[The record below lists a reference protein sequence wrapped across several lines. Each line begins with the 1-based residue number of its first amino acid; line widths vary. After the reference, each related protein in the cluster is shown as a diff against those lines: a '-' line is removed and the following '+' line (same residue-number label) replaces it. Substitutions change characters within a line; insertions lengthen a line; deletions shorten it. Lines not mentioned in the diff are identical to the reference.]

1 MQRMPP
7 THQEG
12 GFDPFHEYLCL
23 IRPRHAKD
31 FPLWHA
37 LLYGCGERDHQY
49 ICLLRCAL
57 AHSAYEGLTYT
68 LIESGCEEQQVC
80 ILKQLVH
87 NPCGVGIE
95 WSGVVTGALKER
107 TEGAPYHR
115 VCAQDSETDSRPP
128 VSVGS
133 RKRPARVTA
142 SGQSRSTDLGM
153 LDCIFLLPGNIS
165 RLLMVPQY
173 SAPRVA
179 PRPPLV

>member
-1 MQRMPP
+1 M
-7 THQEG
+7 
-12 GFDPFHEYLCL
+12 
-23 IRPRHAKD
+23 
-31 FPLWHA
+31 
-37 LLYGCGERDHQY
+37 
-49 ICLLRCAL
+49 
-57 AHSAYEGLTYT
+57 
-68 LIESGCEEQQVC
+68 C

-142 SGQSRSTDLGM
+142 SGQSRSTVTNQPDVLPAM
-153 LDCIFLLPGNIS
+153 MPMFWPLLK
-165 RLLMVPQY
+165 
-173 SAPRVA
+173 
-179 PRPPLV
+179 